1 MHFCS
6 KCNNMYYLKLKDDD
20 VNKLIYYCRHCGN
33 EESDLQSSD
42 MCVLTTQ
49 INRSDEKYIHVV
61 NQYTKSDPTLPRI
74 KTIKCPNQECLSNT
88 GTKENEV
95 MYIRYDDVN
104 IKYIYMCAH
113 CDTTWKT
120 RDKQ

>member
-6 KCNNMYYLKLKDDD
+6 KCSNMYYLKLKDDSAD
-20 VNKLIYYCRHCGN
+20 KLLYYCRHCGN
-33 EESDLQSSD
+33 EESDLQTTD
-42 MCVLTTQ
+42 MCVMSTH

-74 KTIKCPNQECLSNT
+74 KTIKCPNQECSSIAEE
-88 GTKENEV
+88 KENDV
-95 MYIRYDDVN
+95 IYVRYDDIN

-120 RDKQ
+120 NDK